1 MTTYGCYT
9 SGRSE
14 AGTAVPSPRGVSV
27 RGGSTEEAT
36 SPVLFGIGLAL
47 LGGNVLNDAGLGV
60 LQQRVFER
68 YGRHVEES
76 VTMMSVLGTVHPNP
90 NRTVAH
96 C

>member
-14 AGTAVPSPRGVSV
+14 AGTAVPSP

-76 VTMMSVLGTVHPNP
+76 VTMMSVLGTVNPNP